1 MNLASELEG
10 SVADRFSE
18 LDSRR
23 RSKLDRAR
31 ECALLTVP
39 SLLPPENW
47 SEEYELSQPYSSV
60 GSRGVTA
67 LSSRMLS
74 ALIPLNDLPFFT
86 FNLKSGVEPEI
97 DTSNLLN
104 SMAMQVYEKMKSKN
118 IREAFF
124 QALQSLVVVGDVAVK
139 LEEDFTFR
147 CIRFDHYVAIRDVVG
162 DLIEFIHLEF
172 VPDETPLPTD
182 YVNNSFGY
190 GNYTRSGFKTI
201 YCRYVL
207 AEDGRWHGYKEDENG
222 QTVDEGIFEVFPYAV
237 LRWSSVVSEN
247 YGRSKCE
254 EVFGDLKTLEAYT
267 ESLINGMAASTF
279 FMGVSPTGV
288 TELTDLASAQNGE
301 WVAARA
307 EDMYVISPAQTM
319 NPQIQ
324 QTQQS
329 VEMMRREIGEAFLMN
344 RGSIRNAERVTATEV
359 RMIGQELEQVL
370 GGAFSSIARDLLV
383 PMVQRTIFLMLESN
397 DIDPRLSEEFFDEKG
412 RLSFD
417 IITGLQAL
425 SRDTE
430 LQKLMQMGEM
440 VRNLPEQAVQYF
452 KFDEYGRAL
461 ISALGFDPTNWVRTD
476 DDLRQEQEDEMR
488 KQQEMQLSA
497 SVGQGA
503 AQGISQGVG
512 QGVGQAAGAAV
523 QQLAPGV
530 MEQVMAGGAAP
541 VQGGPM

>member
-1 MNLASELEG
+1 MNLANELEG
-10 SVADRFSE
+10 TIADRFSE

-31 ECALLTVP
+31 ECALLTLP
-39 SLLPPENW
+39 NLLPPENW
-47 SEEYELSQPYSSV
+47 SEEYELYQPFSSV
-60 GSRGVTA
+60 GARGVTA
-67 LSSRMLS
+67 LASRMLS

-86 FNLKSGVEPEI
+86 FSLKSGVDPEV

-104 SMAMQVYEKMKSKN
+104 TMSMQVYEKMRSKN
-118 IREAFF
+118 IRESFF
-124 QALQSLVVVGDVAVK
+124 QALQSLIVVGDIAVK
-139 LEEDFTFR
+139 LEEDFTIR
-147 CIRFDHYVAIRDVVG
+147 CIRFDHYVSIRDVVG

-172 VPDETPLPTD
+172 VPDETPLPT
-182 YVNNSFGY
+182 NSQETY
-190 GNYTRSGFKTI
+190 GHGIWNRTGFKTI
-201 YCRYVL
+201 FCRYVL
-207 AEDGRWHGYKEDENG
+207 DEEGNWHGRKED
-222 QTVDEGIFEVFPYAV
+222 DEGNLIDEGVFEVFPYAV
-237 LRWSSVVSEN
+237 LRWNSVVSEN

-254 EVFGDLKTLEAYT
+254 EIYGDLKTLEAYT
-267 ESLINGMAASTF
+267 ESLINSMAAASTF

-301 WVAARA
+301 WVAARQ
-307 EDMYVISPAQTM
+307 EDLYVLSPAQTM

-324 QTQQS
+324 QTQNS

-370 GGAFSSIARDLLV
+370 GGAFSAIARDLLV
-383 PMVQRTIFLMLESN
+383 PIIKRTVYLMVEEG
-397 DIDPRLSEEFFDEKG
+397 DIDTRLAKDFFDSDG

-440 VRNLPEQAVQYF
+440 VRNLPEQAVQHF

-461 ISALGFDPTNWVRTD
+461 ISALGFDPSNWVKD
-476 DDLRQEQEDEMR
+476 PAELEKEKQKAMLEQ
-488 KQQEMQLSA
+488 QQMQIAGSA
-497 SVGQGA
+497 GQGVA
-503 AQGISQGVG
+503 
-512 QGVGQAAGAAV
+512 QGVGQAAGAATE
-523 QQLAPGV
+523 QMAPQV
-530 MEQVMAGGAAP
+530 MEQIMAGGAAP

>member
-10 SVADRFSE
+10 TIADRFSE

-31 ECALLTVP
+31 ECAMLTIP
-39 SLLPPENW
+39 SLMPPENW
-47 SEEYELSQPYSSV
+47 SEEYELAQPFSSV

-67 LSSRMLS
+67 LASRMLS

-86 FNLKSGVEPEI
+86 FGLKTGVEPEV

-104 SMAMQVYEKMKSKN
+104 ALSMQVYEKMRSKN

-124 QALQSLVVVGDVAVK
+124 QALQSLIVVGDVAVK
-139 LEEDFTFR
+139 LEEDFTLR
-147 CIRFDHYVAIRDVVG
+147 CLRFDHYVAIRDVVG

-172 VPDETPLPTD
+172 VPDETPLPT
-182 YVNNSFGY
+182 NSQETWGH
-190 GNYTRSGFKTI
+190 GIWNRNGFKTI
-201 YCRYVL
+201 FCRYVL
-207 AEDGRWHGYKEDENG
+207 DEAGKWHGYKEDYEGNAI
-222 QTVDEGIFEVFPYAV
+222 DEGIYDVFPYAV
-237 LRWSSVVSEN
+237 LRWNSVVSEN
-247 YGRSKCE
+247 YGRAKCE
-254 EVFGDLKTLEAYT
+254 EIYGDLKTLEAYT
-267 ESLINGMAASTF
+267 ESLIQGMAASSTF

-301 WVAARA
+301 WVAARQ
-307 EDMYVISPAQTM
+307 EDLYVLSPAQTM

-324 QTQQS
+324 QTQNS

-383 PMVQRTIFLMLESN
+383 PLIKRTVFLMVE
-397 DIDPRLSEEFFDEKG
+397 SEEIDTRLASDFFDEQG
-412 RLSFD
+412 RLTFD

-440 VRNLPEQAVQYF
+440 VRNLPEQAIQHF

-461 ISALGFDPTNWVRTD
+461 ISALGFDPVNWVKSP
-476 DDLRQEQEDEMR
+476 EDIAKE
-488 KQQEMQLSA
+488 QQEMMAQQA
-497 SVGQGA
+497 QQDITGA
-503 AQGISQGVG
+503 ASQGVA
-512 QGVGQAAGAAV
+512 QGVGQAAGQAV
-523 QQLAPGV
+523 QQMAPEV
-530 MEQVMAGGAAP
+530 LEQVMAGGAAP

>member
-1 MNLASELEG
+1 MNLAKELEG
-10 SVADRFSE
+10 TIAERFSE

-31 ECALLTVP
+31 ECALLTMP
-39 SLLPPENW
+39 SLMPPENW
-47 SEEYELSQPYSSV
+47 SEEYELPQPYSSV

-67 LSSRMLS
+67 LASRMLS

-86 FNLKSGVEPEI
+86 FGLKSGVEPEI

-104 SMAMQVYEKMKSKN
+104 TMSMQVYEKMKSGN
-118 IREAFF
+118 IRESFF
-124 QALQSLVVVGDVAVK
+124 QALQSLIVVGDVAVK
-139 LEEDFTFR
+139 MEEDFTFSCLR
-147 CIRFDHYVAIRDVVG
+147 IDHYVAIRDVVG

-172 VPDETPLPTD
+172 IPDETPIPT
-182 YVNNSFGY
+182 NSQETWGY
-190 GNYTRSGFKTI
+190 SLWNRNGFKTLF
-201 YCRYVL
+201 CRYVL
-207 AEDGRWHGYKEDENG
+207 DEDGKWHGYKEDYEGNKI
-222 QTVDEGIFEVFPYAV
+222 DEGVYEVFPYAI
-237 LRWSSVVSEN
+237 LRWNSVVSEN

-254 EVFGDLKTLEAYT
+254 EIYGYLKTLEAYT
-267 ESLINGMAASTF
+267 ESLINGMAASSTF

-301 WVAARA
+301 WVAARQ
-307 EDMYVISPAQTM
+307 EDLYVLSPAQTM

-324 QTQQS
+324 QTQNS

-383 PMVQRTIFLMLESN
+383 PMVLRTVFLMVESGE
-397 DIDPRLSEEFFDEKG
+397 IDMRLAADFFDSEG
-412 RLSFD
+412 RLTFD
-417 IITGLQAL
+417 IVTGLQAL

-440 VRNLPEQAVQYF
+440 VRNLPEQAVQHF

-461 ISALGFDPTNWVRTD
+461 ISALGFNPSNWIKSPE
-476 DDLRQEQEDEMR
+476 DLKKEQEE
-488 KQQEMQLSA
+488 EMQRQQQMQISGSA
-497 SVGQGA
+497 GQGI
-503 AQGISQGVG
+503 AQGMAQGVG
-512 QGVGQAAGAAV
+512 AGVGELSGQAV
-523 QQLAPGV
+523 QQMAPEV
-530 MEQVMAGGAAP
+530 LEQVMAGGAAP

>member
-1 MNLASELEG
+1 MNLAGELEDTI
-10 SVADRFSE
+10 ATRFSD
-18 LDSRR
+18 LDMRR

-31 ECALLTVP
+31 ECALLTIP

-47 SEEYELSQPYSSV
+47 SEEFELPQPFSSV

-67 LSSRMLS
+67 LASRMLS

-86 FNLKSGVEPEI
+86 FALKSGVEPEVSI
-97 DTSNLLN
+97 DNLLN
-104 SMAMQVYEKMKSKN
+104 TLAMQVYDKMKGKN

-124 QALQSLVVVGDVAVK
+124 QALQSLIVVGDIAVK

-162 DLIEFIHLEF
+162 DLVEFIHLEF
-172 VPDETPLPTD
+172 VPDETPLPTNTQETWGMGM
-182 YVNNSFGY
+182 YERN
-190 GNYTRSGFKTI
+190 GFKTI

-207 AEDGRWHGYKEDENG
+207 DEDGKWHGRKEDVDGNLI
-222 QTVDEGIFEVFPYAV
+222 DEGIYEVFPYSV
-237 LRWSSVVSEN
+237 LRWNSIVSEN

-254 EVFGDLKTLEAYT
+254 EIFGDLKTLEAYT
-267 ESLINGMAASTF
+267 ESLINSMAAASTF

-301 WVAARA
+301 WVSARQ

-383 PMVQRTIFLMLESN
+383 PMIKRAIYLMVDNEE
-397 DIDPRLSEEFFDEKG
+397 IDPRLTGDFFEEDG
-412 RLSFD
+412 RLGLD
-417 IITGLQAL
+417 IVTGLQAL

-440 VRNLPEQAVQYF
+440 IRNLPGEAVQHF
-452 KFDEYGRAL
+452 RFAEYGKAL
-461 ISALGFDPTNWVRTD
+461 ISALGFDPNNWVKSD
-476 DDLRQEQEDEMR
+476 DEIKQEQAEQM
-488 KQQEMQLSA
+488 QQQQQMQIA
-497 SVGQGA
+497 GA
-503 AQGISQGVG
+503 AG
-512 QGVGQAAGAAV
+512 QGVAQAAGQAAG
-523 QQLAPGV
+523 Q
-530 MEQVMAGGAAP
+530 MAGAAAQQMSPQVLEQIMTGGGAP
-541 VQGGPM
+541 VQGGPMQ

>member
-10 SVADRFSE
+10 IIADRFSE

-31 ECALLTVP
+31 ECALLTLP
-39 SLLPPENW
+39 NLLPPENW
-47 SEEYELSQPYSSV
+47 SEEYELYQPYSSV
-60 GSRGVTA
+60 GARGVTA
-67 LSSRMLS
+67 LASRMLS

-86 FNLKSGVEPEI
+86 FSLKSGVDPEV

-104 SMAMQVYEKMKSKN
+104 TMSMQVYEKMRSKN
-118 IREAFF
+118 IRESFF
-124 QALQSLVVVGDVAVK
+124 QALQSLIVVGDIAVK
-139 LEEDFTFR
+139 LEEDFTIR
-147 CIRFDHYVAIRDVVG
+147 CIRFDHYVSIRDVVG
-162 DLIEFIHLEF
+162 DLVEFIHLEF
-172 VPDETPLPTD
+172 VPDETPLPT
-182 YVNNSFGY
+182 NSQETY
-190 GNYTRSGFKTI
+190 GHGIWNRTGFKTI
-201 YCRYVL
+201 FCRYVL
-207 AEDGRWHGYKEDENG
+207 DESGNWHGRKEDEDGNLI
-222 QTVDEGIFEVFPYAV
+222 DEGVFEVFPYAV
-237 LRWSSVVSEN
+237 LRWNSVVSEN

-254 EVFGDLKTLEAYT
+254 EIYGDLKTLEAYT
-267 ESLINGMAASTF
+267 ESLINSMAAASTF

-301 WVAARA
+301 WVAARQ
-307 EDMYVISPAQTM
+307 EDLYVLSPAQTM

-324 QTQQS
+324 QTQNS

-370 GGAFSSIARDLLV
+370 GGAFSAIARDLLV
-383 PMVQRTIFLMLESN
+383 PIIKRTVYLMVEEG
-397 DIDPRLSEEFFDEKG
+397 DIDTRLAKDFFDSDG

-440 VRNLPEQAVQYF
+440 VRNLPEQAVQHF

-461 ISALGFDPTNWVRTD
+461 ISALGFDPSNWVKD
-476 DDLRQEQEDEMR
+476 PAELEEEKQKAMLEQ
-488 KQQEMQLSA
+488 QQMQIAGSA
-497 SVGQGA
+497 GQGVA
-503 AQGISQGVG
+503 
-512 QGVGQAAGAAV
+512 QGVGQAAGAATE
-523 QQLAPGV
+523 QMAPQV
-530 MEQVMAGGAAP
+530 MEQIMAGGAAP

>member
-10 SVADRFSE
+10 TIANRFSE

-31 ECALLTVP
+31 ECAILTVP
-39 SLLPPENW
+39 SLMPPENW
-47 SEEYELSQPYSSV
+47 SEEYELPQPYSSV

-86 FNLKSGVEPEI
+86 FNLKSGVEPEV
-97 DTSNLLN
+97 DTGNLLN

-124 QALQSLVVVGDVAVK
+124 QALQSLIVVGDVAVK

-147 CIRFDHYVAIRDVVG
+147 CLRFDHYVAIRDVVG
-162 DLIEFIHLEF
+162 DLVEFIHLEF

-182 YVNNSFGY
+182 TQETWGY
-190 GNYTRSGFKTI
+190 GSFNRNGFKTI
-201 YCRYVL
+201 FCRYVL
-207 AEDGRWHGYKEDENG
+207 SEDGKWHGSKEDYDGNKI
-222 QTVDEGIFEVFPYAV
+222 DEGIYEVFPYAV
-237 LRWSSVVSEN
+237 LRFNSVVSEN

-254 EVFGDLKTLEAYT
+254 EIYGDLKTLEAYT
-267 ESLINGMAASTF
+267 ESLINSMAAASTF

-344 RGSIRNAERVTATEV
+344 RGSIRNAELVTATEV

-383 PMVQRTIFLMLESN
+383 PMVQRTVYLMLESG
-397 DIDPRLSEEFFDEKG
+397 DIDERLASDFFDEEG

-440 VRNLPEQAVQYF
+440 VRNLPEQAVQHF
-452 KFDEYGRAL
+452 RFDEYGRAL
-461 ISALGFDPTNWVRTD
+461 ISALGFDPTNWVKSPE
-476 DDLRQEQEDEMR
+476 DLKKEQQEEMA
-488 KQQEMQLSA
+488 KQQEMQIAS

-503 AQGISQGVG
+503 SQGISQGVG

-530 MEQVMAGGAAP
+530 MEQVMSGGAAP